1 MKSFLPTNTEWWKH
15 RAFWKLDAKNPRY
28 PTMWHWLVKEASV
41 VQRDGRLELSG
52 GSALGAEDFALQYHR
67 ATEEE
72 WQIFL
77 DYCIELGILALEDGV
92 YSITIWKQ
100 YFNLVASATPDGEKY
115 RKQAQRAK
123 KKADEVAEENARL
136 KRLLESS
143 RMSHPSNGTSGTI
156 GTPGTCPKTSKAVP
170 ERPECPEYILDHIRS
185 DHIRSKDKRS
195 DNSAREESLSEN
207 PETSPPETPTEFPA
221 TWSADLFSKQSF
233 SSTDLLDEIAPD
245 YRHLAALR
253 GSKPKIFTTGLKT
266 QLLQQL
272 AKGAFANYL
281 NDPLVQLIALRM
293 ACNNASDMAVGGYV
307 NADSVWPYTLQ
318 DAERC
323 LYAASRICEQN
334 REHVQTGEVE
344 WVPPERAFHFIPT
357 TVERQEQEE
366 QLACAGGDTS

>member
-72 WQIFL
+72 WQEFL
-77 DYCIELGILALEDGV
+77 DFCIKLEILALEDGV

-143 RMSHPSNGTSGTI
+143 RVSQPSNGTYGTSGTA
-156 GTPGTCPKTSKAVP
+156 GTCPKASEAVP

-185 DHIRSKDKRS
+185 DHTRSEDKRS
-195 DNSAREESLSEN
+195 DNSAREESLAEN
-207 PETSPPETPTEFPA
+207 PETSQPETPTECPA
-221 TWSADLFSKQSF
+221 TWSANLFSKQSF
-233 SSTDLLDEIAPD
+233 SSSDLLDEIAGD

-253 GSKPKIFTTGLKT
+253 GSSPKIFTSQLKTGL
-266 QLLQQL
+266 LRRL
-272 AKGAFANYL
+272 ATDVFAKHL
-281 NDPLVQLIALRM
+281 NDPLVQLIALKM
-293 ACNNASDMAVGGYV
+293 ACNFAADMAIGGYV
-307 NADSVWPYTLQ
+307 NADAVWPLTLQ

-323 LYAASRICEQN
+323 LYAAERICAQN
-334 REHVQTGEVE
+334 RQHVRTGDVE
-344 WVPPERAFHFIPT
+344 FVPPERAFHFIPT
-357 TVERQEQEE
+357 TVERQEHEE
-366 QLACAGGDTS
+366 QLACAGADTS